1 MLESILKS
9 TMEFFETTPSG
20 RIINRFSKDVDAIE
34 KSIPESLKEL
44 FSCFFHVLFTIFV
57 ISFSTPLFITV
68 LIPIVIIYVF
78 VQVKQLEIE
87 T

>member
-34 KSIPESLKEL
+34 KSIPESFKAL
-44 FSCFFHVLFTIFV
+44 FRCLFHVLFTIFV
-57 ISFSTPLFITV
+57 ISFSTPLFIVV
-68 LIPIVIIYVF
+68 LVPIVIIYIF
-78 VQVKQLEIE
+78 VQVKQA
-87 T
+87 